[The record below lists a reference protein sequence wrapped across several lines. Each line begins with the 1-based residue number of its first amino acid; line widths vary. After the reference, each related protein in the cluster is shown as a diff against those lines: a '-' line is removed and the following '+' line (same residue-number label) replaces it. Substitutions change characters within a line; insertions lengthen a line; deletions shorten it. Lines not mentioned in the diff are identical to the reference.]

1 MKKEVKIGLA
11 GIASLL
17 ILFFGFNYLKGI
29 NTFKPESYYYVEFSD
44 INGLA
49 KSSPV
54 FANGFK
60 IGIVRDIEYNF
71 QNPGHVVVGVELDE
85 AMKIPTGSHAELVTE
100 MLGTVKMN
108 LHFNLDSQTYYTEKD
123 TLSQHWNFRRSRK
136 DTASTDEA
144 DDAETRLDLSFSK
157 QIVRRSGFGE
167 HSAQCR
173 AADRFT

>member
-29 NTFKPESYYYVEFSD
+29 NTFKPESYFYVEFSD

-123 TLSQHWNFRRSRK
+123 T
-136 DTASTDEA
+136 ASTDEA
-144 DDAETRLDLSFSK
+144 DDAKTRLDLSFSK